1 MTGIISMP
9 YEIWELIFRFLDAAS
24 VLSLSCVSH
33 TLHAKSKSFLSVQ
46 TCDYWREACH
56 RDLGTN
62 NLRLCQSGNMEENWF
77 TVYRSSL
84 LRNTLRYRTVTSMSI
99 PLEKRFIRCRTGVH
113 ILGCFVIITQGPV
126 ITIRHV
132 LTGKLLAYK
141 NASNYNI
148 HDSLVIRKSTGPTG
162 SLPCDILVLLCGGST
177 ISHIAATTAHHILEQ
192 PPAITAF
199 PSQRHSSSK
208 ATAVA
213 HTCSLHE
220 NSVCYDD
227 MSTLVN
233 INKAGNVELT
243 VSGNICCTA
252 HHANKSLRRN
262 SAPLNDSVFIQFS
275 TTNGIVISSCGKGR
289 DTQRSDV
296 VIPVET
302 RFWHSY
308 GDSARI
314 VHVDDDLV
322 PVIVSL
328 QTHDTASKHLVLY
341 TLPLL

>member
-243 VSGNICCTA
+243 VSGNICC
-252 HHANKSLRRN
+252 
-262 SAPLNDSVFIQFS
+262 
-275 TTNGIVISSCGKGR
+275 NGIVISSCGKGR

-308 GDSARI
+308 GGFPDSARI